1 MKKKFISFFVMFT
14 LIATG
19 LLAQDSWTQKANF
32 GGGNRYAT
40 FHFSIGDK
48 GYVGTGYDGVTTYVY
63 KSDFWEFDP
72 VTGVW
77 TQKADFAG
85 GRRVYATGFSI
96 GNKGYAGLGTAAY
109 YDWRK
114 DMWEYDPAYNTWRQL
129 ADFAGGFRQL
139 MVGFAIGNKGYMGT
153 GNYQSQGGPSLDYND
168 FWEYEPATDTWTQK
182 SNIPGVGRYGAI
194 GMSIGNKGYIGTG
207 YTNGS
212 SIKDFWEYDPVTD
225 SWTRKTDFGG
235 TERVGAAAFTL
246 GDKGYVGTGWNNSGC
261 DDLWEYT
268 PSNDSW
274 LQKAT
279 FPGGVRNVGAFF
291 SIGNKGYIGLGGN
304 SVGALSDFYEY
315 TPTNFNGDWTQ
326 LADFPTGWRYGAVA
340 AGVGN
345 KGYLALGASEAG
357 YQKDMW
363 EFDPD
368 TKIWTQKEDFPG
380 TERQAGVA
388 FAIGYKVYV
397 GTGINM
403 YTAYN
408 DFYSFD
414 PAQNLWTRIAD
425 YPGGVRYAA
434 MAFSIGN
441 KGYLGCGK
449 DQNFYSGNKDFYEYD
464 PTSDAWTRKADVGT
478 IMRSTGVGFSVGNKG
493 YIGMGYEGYDSG
505 LKDLWEFDPNNGT
518 DGSWTQKPDLPAETR
533 ALGVAFSI
541 GNKGYIVAGLWGVN
555 LNDLWSYEPSTST
568 WKEERI
574 FSTAGRGQGIGFVVG
589 NSGYFGLGYNYGNQL
604 ADLWKFT
611 PPVPC
616 DTWAQLPD
624 FPGVKRAG
632 ASAFSIGNKGYIA
645 VGSGPTGL
653 LNDTWEFDPQ
663 VKYWTQKADFPGTPR
678 HAAFSFTIGSKGYV
692 GTGINMYTA
701 YSDFYEFNPTQN
713 AWTQKADYPGGAR
726 YIAMAFSIGNKGY
739 AGCGKDQGLTY
750 GTSDFYEYDPATNMW
765 TRKADVGTVRRS
777 IGVGFSIGNR
787 GYIGLGAEDYDIRKK
802 DMWEF
807 NPAGGQYGE
816 GSWTQK
822 NDFAGQERH
831 AAVAFTIGNRAYIG
845 SGYYYSNLNDMY
857 AYDPVT
863 DTYEPIN
870 TFNTLGR
877 GQAVAFSIGNKGYL
891 GSGADQVDYMN
902 SFWEYNACYVP
913 VKPTLSCVEDRI
925 VFSTAES
932 CSQIVND
939 LDPTILPDGA
949 AVIVNYSISR
959 NGEIVSSGIGSVSG
973 LTFLQGVNSVTYSL
987 PDYPGQNCSFT
998 VNVVDTIPPVLV
1010 SPPTQTICYN
1020 TSNNYTIPTLT
1031 VTDNCSITS
1040 ITYIITGATTRSGV
1054 GVNASGLFNP
1064 GRNTILWTVTDNA
1077 GNSSTCTT
1085 NIRVDFPLAVSIPNV
1100 YPLPIWGKVNTIYKG
1115 FGPTCAIL
1123 SASPSGGTQY
1133 PYSRYKYQWSTG
1145 AITQFINV
1153 CPGTVGLNM
1162 YTVTITDSLGC
1173 KATASIGIN
1182 VVDVRCGPNNNEV
1195 LVCWFGRYQNCYKQG
1210 QAIAALLL
1218 GAKLGSCNSNLIAS
1232 ANKSIGNLEDVIV
1245 SMDKEIELYPNPNN
1259 GSFTLRLHNLDVSE
1273 IRISDQSGRIVYKK
1287 LINGINN
1294 SKTIAIN
1301 PGLLARG
1308 IYMVQAI
1315 YKNGI
1320 STCKMIVQ

>member
-1 MKKKFISFFVMFT
+1 MKKKFISFFVVLI

-19 LLAQDSWTQKANF
+19 LCAQDSWTRKADFGGSYRYYAAGFNIGNMGYMGTGIVSGIHQQDFWEFNPATNVWTQKANF
-32 GGGNRYAT
+32 GGAARFSANG
-40 FHFSIGDK
+40 FSIGNKGYIGMGIGYSDFWEYDPIQNLWKYSTNFPGGTRNYSIAFNIGTNAYVGMGIGYTDFWEFNPGTNNWLQKAPFAGGPRSYNTGFSIGNK
-48 GYVGTGYDGVTTYVY
+48 GYVGLGSGY
-63 KSDFWEFDP
+63 KDFWEFDP
-72 VTGVW
+72 ANNQW
-77 TQKADFAG
+77 TRKEDFAG
-85 GRRVYATGFSI
+85 NARYGATGFSIANKGFLGKGRANNIGDFNDFFSYNPLNDTWSGIASYPGSTTYFATGFSI
-96 GNKGYAGLGTAAY
+96 GNKGYIGAAGT
-109 YDWRK
+109 
-114 DMWEYDPAYNTWRQL
+114 P
-129 ADFAGGFRQL
+129 
-139 MVGFAIGNKGYMGT
+139 
-153 GNYQSQGGPSLDYND
+153 D
-168 FWEYEPATDTWTQK
+168 FWEYSPEP
-182 SNIPGVGRYGAI
+182 I
-194 GMSIGNKGYIGTG
+194 
-207 YTNGS
+207 
-212 SIKDFWEYDPVTD
+212 
-225 SWTRKTDFGG
+225 
-235 TERVGAAAFTL
+235 
-246 GDKGYVGTGWNNSGC
+246 
-261 DDLWEYT
+261 
-268 PSNDSW
+268 
-274 LQKAT
+274 
-279 FPGGVRNVGAFF
+279 
-291 SIGNKGYIGLGGN
+291 
-304 SVGALSDFYEY
+304 
-315 TPTNFNGDWTQ
+315 
-326 LADFPTGWRYGAVA
+326 
-340 AGVGN
+340 
-345 KGYLALGASEAG
+345 
-357 YQKDMW
+357 
-363 EFDPD
+363 
-368 TKIWTQKEDFPG
+368 
-380 TERQAGVA
+380 
-388 FAIGYKVYV
+388 
-397 GTGINM
+397 
-403 YTAYN
+403 
-408 DFYSFD
+408 
-414 PAQNLWTRIAD
+414 
-425 YPGGVRYAA
+425 
-434 MAFSIGN
+434 
-441 KGYLGCGK
+441 
-449 DQNFYSGNKDFYEYD
+449 
-464 PTSDAWTRKADVGT
+464 
-478 IMRSTGVGFSVGNKG
+478 
-493 YIGMGYEGYDSG
+493 
-505 LKDLWEFDPNNGT
+505 
-518 DGSWTQKPDLPAETR
+518 
-533 ALGVAFSI
+533 
-541 GNKGYIVAGLWGVN
+541 
-555 LNDLWSYEPSTST
+555 
-568 WKEERI
+568 
-574 FSTAGRGQGIGFVVG
+574 
-589 NSGYFGLGYNYGNQL
+589 
-604 ADLWKFT
+604 
-611 PPVPC
+611 C

-632 ASAFSIGNKGYIA
+632 ASAFTIGNKGYMA

-653 LNDTWEFDPQ
+653 LNDTWEFDPA

-678 HAAFSFTIGSKGYV
+678 HAAISFTIGSKGYV

-750 GTSDFYEYDPATNMW
+750 GTSDFYEYDPSTNMW

-777 IGVGFSIGNR
+777 TGVGFSIGNR

-939 LDPTILPDGA
+939 LDPIILPDGA

-1085 NIRVDFPLAVSIPNV
+1085 NVRVDFPLAVSIPNV

-1123 SASPSGGTQY
+1123 YASPSGGTQY

-1153 CPGTVGLNM
+1153 CPGTVGLNI

>member
-1 MKKKFISFFVMFT
+1 MKKKFISFFVVLI

-19 LLAQDSWTQKANF
+19 LCAQDSWTRKADFGGSYRYYAAGFNIGNMGYMGTGIVSGIHQQDFWEFNPATNVWTQKANF
-32 GGGNRYAT
+32 GGAARFSANG
-40 FHFSIGDK
+40 FSIGNKGYIGMGIGYSDFWEYDPIQNLWKYSTNFPGGTRNYSIAFNIGTNAYVGMGIGYTDFWEFNPGTNNWLQKAPFAGGPRSYNTGFSIGNK
-48 GYVGTGYDGVTTYVY
+48 GYVGLGSGY
-63 KSDFWEFDP
+63 KDFWEFDP
-72 VTGVW
+72 ANNQW
-77 TQKADFAG
+77 TRKEDFAG
-85 GRRVYATGFSI
+85 NARYGATGFSIANKGFLGKGRANNIGDFNDFFSYNPLNDTWSGIASYPGSTTYFATGFSI
-96 GNKGYAGLGTAAY
+96 GNKGYIGAAGT
-109 YDWRK
+109 
-114 DMWEYDPAYNTWRQL
+114 P
-129 ADFAGGFRQL
+129 
-139 MVGFAIGNKGYMGT
+139 
-153 GNYQSQGGPSLDYND
+153 D
-168 FWEYEPATDTWTQK
+168 FWEYSPEP
-182 SNIPGVGRYGAI
+182 I
-194 GMSIGNKGYIGTG
+194 
-207 YTNGS
+207 
-212 SIKDFWEYDPVTD
+212 
-225 SWTRKTDFGG
+225 
-235 TERVGAAAFTL
+235 
-246 GDKGYVGTGWNNSGC
+246 
-261 DDLWEYT
+261 
-268 PSNDSW
+268 
-274 LQKAT
+274 
-279 FPGGVRNVGAFF
+279 
-291 SIGNKGYIGLGGN
+291 
-304 SVGALSDFYEY
+304 
-315 TPTNFNGDWTQ
+315 
-326 LADFPTGWRYGAVA
+326 
-340 AGVGN
+340 
-345 KGYLALGASEAG
+345 
-357 YQKDMW
+357 
-363 EFDPD
+363 
-368 TKIWTQKEDFPG
+368 
-380 TERQAGVA
+380 
-388 FAIGYKVYV
+388 
-397 GTGINM
+397 
-403 YTAYN
+403 
-408 DFYSFD
+408 
-414 PAQNLWTRIAD
+414 
-425 YPGGVRYAA
+425 
-434 MAFSIGN
+434 
-441 KGYLGCGK
+441 
-449 DQNFYSGNKDFYEYD
+449 
-464 PTSDAWTRKADVGT
+464 
-478 IMRSTGVGFSVGNKG
+478 
-493 YIGMGYEGYDSG
+493 
-505 LKDLWEFDPNNGT
+505 
-518 DGSWTQKPDLPAETR
+518 
-533 ALGVAFSI
+533 
-541 GNKGYIVAGLWGVN
+541 
-555 LNDLWSYEPSTST
+555 
-568 WKEERI
+568 
-574 FSTAGRGQGIGFVVG
+574 
-589 NSGYFGLGYNYGNQL
+589 
-604 ADLWKFT
+604 
-611 PPVPC
+611 C

-632 ASAFSIGNKGYIA
+632 ASAFSIGNKGYMA

-653 LNDTWEFDPQ
+653 LNDTWEFDPA

-678 HAAFSFTIGSKGYV
+678 HAAISFTIGSKGYV

-701 YSDFYEFNPTQN
+701 YSDFYEFDPALNT
-713 AWTQKADYPGGAR
+713 WIQKADYPGGAR

-750 GTSDFYEYDPATNMW
+750 GTSDFYEYDPSTNMW

-777 IGVGFSIGNR
+777 TGVGFSIGNR

-913 VKPTLSCVEDRI
+913 VKPTLGCVEDRI

-939 LDPTILPDGA
+939 LDPIILPDGA
-949 AVIVNYSISR
+949 AVVVNYSISR
-959 NGEIVSSGIGSVSG
+959 NGEIVSSGTGSVSG

-1064 GRNTILWTVTDNA
+1064 GRNTIFWTVTDNA

-1085 NIRVDFPLAVSIPNV
+1085 NVRVDFPLAVSIPNV

-1123 SASPSGGTQY
+1123 YASPSGGTQY

-1153 CPGTVGLNM
+1153 CPGTVGLNI

>member
-1 MKKKFISFFVMFT
+1 MKKKFISFFVVLI

-19 LLAQDSWTQKANF
+19 LCAQDSWTRKADFGGSYRYYAAGFNIGNMGYMGTGIVSGIHQQDFWEFNPATNVWTQKANF
-32 GGGNRYAT
+32 GGAARFSANG
-40 FHFSIGDK
+40 FSIGNKGYIGMGIGYSDFWEYDPIQNLWKYSTNFPGGTRNYSIAFNIGTNAYVGMGIGYTDFWEFNPGTNNWLQKAPFAGGPRSYNTGFSIGNK
-48 GYVGTGYDGVTTYVY
+48 GYVGLGSGY
-63 KSDFWEFDP
+63 KDFWEFDP
-72 VTGVW
+72 ANNQW
-77 TQKADFAG
+77 TRKEDFAG
-85 GRRVYATGFSI
+85 NARYGATGFSIANKGFLGKGRANNLGDFNDFFSYNPLNDTWSGIASYPGSTTYFATGFSI
-96 GNKGYAGLGTAAY
+96 GNKGYIGAAGT
-109 YDWRK
+109 
-114 DMWEYDPAYNTWRQL
+114 P
-129 ADFAGGFRQL
+129 
-139 MVGFAIGNKGYMGT
+139 
-153 GNYQSQGGPSLDYND
+153 D
-168 FWEYEPATDTWTQK
+168 FWEYSPEP
-182 SNIPGVGRYGAI
+182 I
-194 GMSIGNKGYIGTG
+194 
-207 YTNGS
+207 
-212 SIKDFWEYDPVTD
+212 
-225 SWTRKTDFGG
+225 
-235 TERVGAAAFTL
+235 
-246 GDKGYVGTGWNNSGC
+246 
-261 DDLWEYT
+261 
-268 PSNDSW
+268 
-274 LQKAT
+274 
-279 FPGGVRNVGAFF
+279 
-291 SIGNKGYIGLGGN
+291 
-304 SVGALSDFYEY
+304 
-315 TPTNFNGDWTQ
+315 
-326 LADFPTGWRYGAVA
+326 
-340 AGVGN
+340 
-345 KGYLALGASEAG
+345 
-357 YQKDMW
+357 
-363 EFDPD
+363 
-368 TKIWTQKEDFPG
+368 
-380 TERQAGVA
+380 
-388 FAIGYKVYV
+388 
-397 GTGINM
+397 
-403 YTAYN
+403 
-408 DFYSFD
+408 
-414 PAQNLWTRIAD
+414 
-425 YPGGVRYAA
+425 
-434 MAFSIGN
+434 
-441 KGYLGCGK
+441 
-449 DQNFYSGNKDFYEYD
+449 
-464 PTSDAWTRKADVGT
+464 
-478 IMRSTGVGFSVGNKG
+478 
-493 YIGMGYEGYDSG
+493 
-505 LKDLWEFDPNNGT
+505 
-518 DGSWTQKPDLPAETR
+518 
-533 ALGVAFSI
+533 
-541 GNKGYIVAGLWGVN
+541 
-555 LNDLWSYEPSTST
+555 
-568 WKEERI
+568 
-574 FSTAGRGQGIGFVVG
+574 
-589 NSGYFGLGYNYGNQL
+589 
-604 ADLWKFT
+604 
-611 PPVPC
+611 C

-632 ASAFSIGNKGYIA
+632 ASAFSIGNKGYMA

-653 LNDTWEFDPQ
+653 LNDTWEFDPA

-678 HAAFSFTIGSKGYV
+678 HAAISFTIGSKGYV

-701 YSDFYEFNPTQN
+701 YSDFYEFDPALNT
-713 AWTQKADYPGGAR
+713 WIQKADYPGGAR

-750 GTSDFYEYDPATNMW
+750 GTSDFYEYDPSTNMW

-777 IGVGFSIGNR
+777 TGVGFSIGNR

-816 GSWTQK
+816 GSWAQK

-913 VKPTLSCVEDRI
+913 VKPTLGCVEDRI

-939 LDPTILPDGA
+939 LDPIILPDGA
-949 AVIVNYSISR
+949 AVVVNYSISR

-1064 GRNTILWTVTDNA
+1064 GRNTIFWTVTDNA

-1085 NIRVDFPLAVSIPNV
+1085 NVRVDFPLAVSIPNV

-1123 SASPSGGTQY
+1123 YASPSGGTQY

-1153 CPGTVGLNM
+1153 CPGTVGLNI

-1218 GAKLGSCNSNLIAS
+1218 GAKLGSCNSNLTAS
-1232 ANKSIGNLEDVIV
+1232 ANRSIGDLEDDIV
-1245 SMDKEIELYPNPNN
+1245 LNEKEIELYPNPNN